1 MTLPRAVCIAA
12 IMASFL
18 LVCACAGR
26 PAGAPPRSSRA
37 PADFTIDIA
46 VFAPPDLAG
55 LPEDLRAGVY
65 VLEPGGMVRSSV
77 GRGAIDRGY
86 PAFTG
91 RMSPARVDLL
101 WRLVQ
106 DSGLLEADNAS
117 RVSASEVAGQR
128 WQRSV
133 AVVVLTMD
141 GRHRW
146 YRVSLDVATPDA
158 AAARSL
164 IAALAAYRP
173 RR

>member
-1 MTLPRAVCIAA
+1 MALCALECGCANRSAESPPRAE
-12 IMASFL
+12 
-18 LVCACAGR
+18 
-26 PAGAPPRSSRA
+26 RA

-46 VFAPPDLAG
+46 VYAPPDAAR
-55 LPEDLRAGVY
+55 LPVDLQPGVY
-65 VLEPGGMVRSSV
+65 VLEPGGVVRSRM
-77 GRGAIDRGY
+77 GRGAVDRGY
-86 PAFTG
+86 PPFTG

-106 DSGLLEADNAS
+106 DSGLLEADNSS

-133 AVVVLTMD
+133 ATVVLTMD

-158 AAARSL
+158 AAARSI

-173 RR
+173 RP